1 MIHLELLQFIH
12 IFMQNHMRFIST
24 PICVFNTR
32 TPCLAPSL
40 HSPFPCCPLPSVP
53 AAAAMRRVALS
64 EHVRNWR
71 TFLVF
76 AAFGIG
82 CDGVGVGVGCQSCRH
97 INHNLMISAS
107 FVY

>member
-12 IFMQNHMRFIST
+12 ILMQNHMRFLLT

-40 HSPFPCCPLPSVP
+40 CTAPFCCPLPSVP
-53 AAAAMRRVALS
+53 TAAAAMRRVALS

-82 CDGVGVGVGCQSCRH
+82 CDGVGVGCQSCRH